1 MEVCELSTCEEVDI
15 GIVPALSFEEIPI
28 TPIAVS
34 GVTLSD
40 NEKGLLVGES
50 FTLTSTVSPE
60 NAKNKNITWASSA
73 PNIATVSTSGLVTA
87 ISEGSATITV
97 TTEDGSKTATCKI
110 TVVQTIDNLMK
121 TSFAGCSSITF
132 GGTTYLKPNF
142 AFTNTSSHD
151 VNVEKVVV
159 KVGSTTILTG
169 TDQSILGTCKAGE
182 SKSVTRSSNYVTS
195 LPVTFDW
202 TWTFSYDGAEYTVTG
217 NYTYEEKK

>member
-1 MEVCELSTCEEVDI
+1 MQQVFKYLSGDKLLIAKLMEVCELSTCEEVDI

-87 ISEGSATITV
+87 ISEGSAAITV

-110 TVVQTIDNLMK
+110 TIAQTIDNLMK

-142 AFTNTSSHD
+142 AFTNTSYHD
-151 VNVEKVVV
+151 VNVD

-169 TDQSILGTCKAGE
+169 TD
-182 SKSVTRSSNYVTS
+182 
-195 LPVTFDW
+195 
-202 TWTFSYDGAEYTVTG
+202 
-217 NYTYEEKK
+217 